1 MLAIYSKLL
10 LTVIFYVS
18 FHPLHVSTTE
28 MNFNSKEKSIEI
40 STRIFTDDFE
50 RILAKNYKTKTD
62 LSKNELH
69 KDMDILIKKYL
80 DTHLQIEV
88 NGKRIKATYI
98 GFEID
103 QEATNVY
110 LEIENITAIKTI
122 RLTNS
127 LLYDLFDDQ
136 MNILHVENKGIRK
149 SARNNY
155 PQTLLETSFN

>member
-1 MLAIYSKLL
+1 
-10 LTVIFYVS
+10 
-18 FHPLHVSTTE
+18 
-28 MNFNSKEKSIEI
+28 MNLNSKEKSIEI

-62 LSKNELH
+62 LAKPELH
-69 KDMDILIKKYL
+69 KAMDVLIEKYF
-80 DTHLQIEV
+80 DTHIQIV
-88 NGKRIKATYI
+88 LNGKSIKAKYI

-110 LEIENITAIKTI
+110 FEIENVTSIKSI
-122 RLTNS
+122 NLTNS

-149 SARNNY
+149 SARVNY
-155 PQTLLETSFN
+155 PTTRLEVSFN